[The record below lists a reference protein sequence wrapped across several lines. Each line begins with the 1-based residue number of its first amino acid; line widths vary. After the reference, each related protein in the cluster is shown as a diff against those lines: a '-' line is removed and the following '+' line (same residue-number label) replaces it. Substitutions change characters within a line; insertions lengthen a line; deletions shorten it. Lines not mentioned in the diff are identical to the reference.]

1 VSEEKKTASGRGA
14 LAELK
19 EAVTG
24 LFDQVVGMTP
34 DFGFR
39 REYPKHELQ
48 VEDDGYLARVEVPGL
63 RRDEVDVSIS
73 GRALSISGERPRFK
87 PPTDARMIRS
97 ERPSG
102 EFTLA
107 IRLPAE
113 VDAAGVAARVRDGV
127 LEIKLPKPTAGRGRN
142 VDVEA
147 DEPKRAS
154 EEPSSHESPGPNDDS
169 SRMPWEDG
177 PAES

>member
-1 VSEEKKTASGRGA
+1 MSEEKKTASGRGA

-24 LFDQVVGMTP
+24 LFDQVVGLAP
-34 DFGFR
+34 DFGLR
-39 REYPKHELQ
+39 RDFPKHELR
-48 VEDDGYLARVEVPGL
+48 VEDDGYLALVEIPGL
-63 RRDEVDVSIS
+63 RRDEVEVSIS
-73 GRALSISGERPRFK
+73 GRALSITGERPRFK
-87 PPTDARMIRS
+87 PPDGSRMIRS

-113 VDAAGVAARVRDGV
+113 VDAARVAARVRDGV
-127 LEIKLPKPTAGRGRN
+127 LEIRLPKPTAGGGHK

-147 DEPKRAS
+147 EEAVQQSGEQHSQERPK
-154 EEPSSHESPGPNDDS
+154 DDS

-177 PAES
+177 PADR